1 MTLNIISPSQV
12 VFEGEVTSVTLPG
25 EAGRFTVLRDH
36 AALISTLA
44 AGVITYTD
52 AQGAQQENAI
62 KGGIVSVN
70 DNVISVCIA

>member
-44 AGVITYTD
+44 PGVITYTD
-52 AQGAQQENAI
+52 AQGVQQESPI